1 MKILEDFL
9 QEIRK
14 FGLTKVSRLSGVSIG
29 TIGQWLYKGAI
40 IGVLL
45 LGAIAFRF
53 GGDD

>member
-1 MKILEDFL
+1 MEFFNSFL
-9 QEIRK
+9 GGFI
-14 FGLTKVSRLSGVSIG
+14 
-29 TIGQWLYKGAI
+29 GAI